1 MRAGTADGTAVSAPG
16 RPDPAARGGPREP
29 VAERTGHAER
39 IRRSG
44 RTARPRVRAAPGV
57 GTGPIEQERAGTGTD
72 MGERQSDG
80 GQAGRRR
87 VHPEGAVPAQDHPA
101 VRTADVES
109 LLAVALIRGGVDAG
123 AEQQAVAAFVAARES
138 GAHGART
145 RRRDDWRSRRRRFG
159 SNSLKATLSALVAGL
174 TLSGVAVAGIGVA
187 GSSTDEPPA
196 DVKDTHAP
204 SGATAPAAPKSA
216 VPDAGSGARDAD
228 RPGTAGDTA
237 AHCRAYARVEG
248 RGRALDAPVWKQ
260 LVEAAGG
267 AARVDAYC
275 AEQDGARPE
284 GTGRPEG
291 PGPDTPGN
299 GSPDIPDDAAR
310 RNPGNAPDT
319 GTDTGTGN
327 VGNGATADDAAG
339 NATGG
344 AAGKPADPGARNR

>member
-1 MRAGTADGTAVSAPG
+1 
-16 RPDPAARGGPREP
+16 
-29 VAERTGHAER
+29 
-39 IRRSG
+39 
-44 RTARPRVRAAPGV
+44 
-57 GTGPIEQERAGTGTD
+57 

-109 LLAVALIRGGVDAG
+109 LLAVALIRDGVDAG
-123 AEQQAVAAFVAARES
+123 AEQRAVAAFVAARES

-159 SNSLKATLSALVAGL
+159 GNSLKATLSALVAGL
-174 TLSGVAVAGIGVA
+174 TLSGVAVAGIGAA
-187 GSSTDEPPA
+187 GSPTDGPPA
-196 DVKDTHAP
+196 DPKDTHAP

-216 VPDAGSGARDAD
+216 GPDAGSGARNTD
-228 RPGTAGDTA
+228 RPGTAGDTE

-267 AARVDAYC
+267 ASRVDAYC

-284 GTGRPEG
+284 DAGRPEEN
-291 PGPDTPGN
+291 GPDTPGN
-299 GSPDIPDDAAR
+299 GSPGTPDDAAR
-310 RNPGNAPDT
+310 SNPGNVPGAGAGNGP
-319 GTDTGTGN
+319 GTGN
-327 VGNGATADDAAG
+327 AGNGADADDAAG